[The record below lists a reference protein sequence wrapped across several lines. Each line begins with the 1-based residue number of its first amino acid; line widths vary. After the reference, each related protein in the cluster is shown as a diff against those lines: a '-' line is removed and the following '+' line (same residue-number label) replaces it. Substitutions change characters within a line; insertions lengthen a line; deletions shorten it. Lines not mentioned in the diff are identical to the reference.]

1 MPIEIKVAPPG
12 LTISQ
17 GRTFMVTDAKGE
29 ITLNS
34 QQGVYA
40 IDTRFVG
47 FYSLSIN
54 RQPWKLVNS
63 SQITFFSSR
72 IYLTNPALPT
82 EDGDV
87 AEDSLGLTVDRY
99 VEEGI
104 HEDFSLTNYSRKK
117 LKIVLNLAILCDFAD
132 LFEVKAKRF
141 VLRGQIRSCWNE
153 AERSL
158 RTFYTNQDF
167 HRALIYHIL
176 GTDVPVGF
184 ANGRIGFEI
193 ELEPGQQWHA
203 CGEMILEHGQEVKR
217 PLSGHRGRGTYQP
230 LVEPQP
236 TRGSDFDKLRRHWH
250 DSSPLLLTPNGHV
263 YRMYRQALEDM
274 AALRIY
280 DLDVSEDE
288 WVPATGVPWF
298 VTLFGRDSLI
308 VSLQAMVVSS
318 GFARGALKRL
328 SEYQARE
335 RDDYRDA
342 QPGKILHEMRVGK

>member
-12 LTISQ
+12 ITISQ

-104 HEDFSLTNYSRKK
+104 HEDFSLTNYSGKK

-141 VLRGQIRSCWNE
+141 VLRGQIRSRWNE

-176 GTDVPVGF
+176 GTD
-184 ANGRIGFEI
+184 
-193 ELEPGQQWHA
+193 
-203 CGEMILEHGQEVKR
+203 
-217 PLSGHRGRGTYQP
+217 
-230 LVEPQP
+230 
-236 TRGSDFDKLRRHWH
+236 
-250 DSSPLLLTPNGHV
+250 
-263 YRMYRQALEDM
+263 
-274 AALRIY
+274 
-280 DLDVSEDE
+280 
-288 WVPATGVPWF
+288 
-298 VTLFGRDSLI
+298 
-308 VSLQAMVVSS
+308 
-318 GFARGALKRL
+318 
-328 SEYQARE
+328 
-335 RDDYRDA
+335 
-342 QPGKILHEMRVGK
+342 